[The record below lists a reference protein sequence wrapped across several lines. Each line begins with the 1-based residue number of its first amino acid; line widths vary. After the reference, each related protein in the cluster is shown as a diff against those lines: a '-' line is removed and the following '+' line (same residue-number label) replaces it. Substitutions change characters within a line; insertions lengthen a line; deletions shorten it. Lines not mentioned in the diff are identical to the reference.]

1 MLELVCHF
9 LYPNHA
15 APSVSES
22 LLGSALQNKEPPKQ
36 HCKRGVFMI
45 FPSNWRVL
53 LWGAELELTC
63 ALPNVWQH
71 ALRGRGSYQEAMH
84 DQKSGA
90 ETWLASNSKKPA
102 DTLSKY
108 LATQFI
114 R

>member
-1 MLELVCHF
+1 MT
-9 LYPNHA
+9 
-15 APSVSES
+15 
-22 LLGSALQNKEPPKQ
+22 
-36 HCKRGVFMI
+36 
-45 FPSNWRVL
+45 FPSNLRVL

-90 ETWLASNSKKPA
+90 ESKLAWLASNSKKPA